1 MFESQWRQHIFSLL
15 LKVYTEPVPTELHI
29 QWVPVFDFR
38 RREVSHSPFSRT
50 YLKNEQ
56 MND

>member
-29 QWVPVFDFR
+29 QWVPVFISGGVKLATHLSLEPILR
-38 RREVSHSPFSRT
+38 M
-50 YLKNEQ
+50 NE
-56 MND
+56 